1 MAINGRFYTLLP
13 ATAITTAV
21 TGVAGAMAGG
31 GSDLTLIGAD
41 YIALQAVFTYGSGGT
56 NATVYVQTSLDE
68 GTIWIDVASFQFL
81 LASATKIS
89 ALSGAIAPTAQ
100 AFAPTDG
107 ALAANTVVQGVFGD
121 LWRTKLT
128 TTGVYAAT
136 TIAISMVAKS

>member
-21 TGVAGAMAGG
+21 TNVAGAVAGG
-31 GSDLTLIGAD
+31 GSDVSLIGAD

-68 GTIWIDVASFQFL
+68 GATWIDVASFTFAQ
-81 LASATKIS
+81 ASATKIS
-89 ALSGAIAPTAQ
+89 ALSGAIAPASQ
-100 AFAPTDG
+100 AFSPTDG
-107 ALAANTVVQGVFGD
+107 SLTANTVIQGVFGD

-128 TTGVYAAT
+128 TTGVYAGT